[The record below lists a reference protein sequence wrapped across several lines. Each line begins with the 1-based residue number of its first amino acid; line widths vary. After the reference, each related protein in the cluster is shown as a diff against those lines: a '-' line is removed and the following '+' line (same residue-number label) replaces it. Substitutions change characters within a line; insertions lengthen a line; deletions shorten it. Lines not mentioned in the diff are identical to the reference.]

1 MSLDIEWSKLDQ
13 ELAVHVQHF
22 LNRHFKNIAKPSFI
36 GDIEVT
42 AFEWGTESPSIE
54 ITNITDPFPEF
65 YEEEDPNPEDEEN
78 DDEDDDDND
87 NSNNNA
93 TNTTPVSTTGRSTTG
108 TPSIAGSGLN
118 RLQPSSTTSAD
129 NLLNTSNNSIASSA
143 SSNNLRNRRPISMPP
158 TSPPVLPSG
167 LMSPSSEPFARFAT
181 PGTATPQH
189 RFNLGHSFHRSPFVA
204 PQHPFH
210 ASYYHSPPQYFPSPT
225 TPPEP
230 SWRTNTT
237 GGTIPE
243 DWIDDDEM
251 LPTMAAANA
260 SVNSSGQSIQQQQ
273 PLPNA
278 STTTTGAGTTTQNP
292 QLNRPSTEMDFQTSM
307 LISYKGDMSMTL
319 LTELRM
325 NYPSMMFMSL
335 PIQLRVKS
343 VEFEATAIVAYIK
356 SMDRVC
362 VSMLEPEQSEEHVLR
377 GREVSLES
385 LLREVQIESV
395 VGDKQKQV
403 LKNVGKVEK
412 FIVDQLRKMLDDEL
426 VFPSYQCIQLD

>member
-65 YEEEDPNPEDEEN
+65 YEEEDPNSN
-78 DDEDDDDND
+78 DDDDDDDDNATNINNNTNTAANSTIGRRNTATTTATTATTTTTTTIMNNNLNSSNITE
-87 NSNNNA
+87 NSNSSMFSSSAN
-93 TNTTPVSTTGRSTTG
+93 STTT
-108 TPSIAGSGLN
+108 N
-118 RLQPSSTTSAD
+118 D
-129 NLLNTSNNSIASSA
+129 N
-143 SSNNLRNRRPISMPP
+143 NRRPISMPP
-158 TSPPVLPSG
+158 TSPPILPSG

-181 PGTATPQH
+181 AASTAAASTQH

-225 TPPEP
+225 TTPPEP

-237 GGTIPE
+237 TTSTAPE
-243 DWIDDDEM
+243 DWIDDDEI
-251 LPTMAAANA
+251 LPSMVTNA
-260 SVNSSGQSIQQQQ
+260 SVNGTNQSMQQQS
-273 PLPNA
+273 LSNA
-278 STTTTGAGTTTQNP
+278 SMTATNPAPSTTPTNP
-292 QLNRPSTEMDFQTSM
+292 QHGRASTEMDFQTSM

-335 PIQLRVKS
+335 PIQLRVRS

-385 LLREVQIESV
+385 LLREVQIESI
-395 VGDKQKQV
+395 VGDKQKQ
-403 LKNVGKVEK
+403 GKY
-412 FIVDQLRKMLDDEL
+412 L
-426 VFPSYQCIQLD
+426 